1 MFIPEKAEFVLK
13 VYVMFTRRSL
23 LKAGVVGAG
32 CLYLGGR
39 LTARAEDV
47 YNPEALKG
55 INQGF
60 PVKEAMYYRKREEER
75 VECELCPRKC
85 TIADRERGYC
95 GVRENR
101 GGAYYTLV
109 HSRVC
114 ALNVDPIEKKPLF
127 HYLPGTKAYSLATA
141 GCNVECKFC
150 QNWQISQYRPEQIES
165 IKLTPEDVA
174 RDARMS
180 GSKTIAFTYSE
191 PVVFYEYMYDI
202 ARSAREEGIKSVM
215 ISNGYIQEK
224 PLTELCQ
231 YLNAVKIDLKGF
243 TEKFYQDICNGE
255 LKPVLT
261 TLQTLKKAGIW
272 FEIVML
278 VIPTLNDGEK
288 EIEEMCV
295 WIKENLGA
303 DVPVHFTRFHPTY
316 KIKNLPPTPVKTL
329 EMARKVALDSG
340 IHFPYVG
347 NVPGHAGENTYCPHC
362 QRIVIGRAGFSI
374 RENRLNNNKCGGCG
388 GPIPG
393 VWI

>member
-1 MFIPEKAEFVLK
+1 MI
-13 VYVMFTRRSL
+13 TRRSL
-23 LKAGVVGAG
+23 LKTGVFGACSF
-32 CLYLGGR
+32 CLGDKV
-39 LTARAEDV
+39 AAWAEDV
-47 YNPEALKG
+47 YHPEALKG

-60 PVKEAMYYRKREEER
+60 PVKEAMHYKKLEDAR

-85 TIADRERGYC
+85 TIADMERGYC
-95 GVRENR
+95 GARENR
-101 GGAYYTLV
+101 GGTYYTLV

-165 IKLTPEDVA
+165 IKLTPEDVV
-174 RDARMS
+174 RDARMN

-191 PVVFYEYMYDI
+191 PVVFYEYMYDT
-202 ARSAREEGIKSVM
+202 ARSGKEQGIRSVM

-231 YLNAVKIDLKGF
+231 HLSAVKIDLKGF
-243 TEKFYQDICNGE
+243 TEKFYQEICTGE
-255 LKPVLT
+255 LKPVLN
-261 TLQTLKKAGIW
+261 TLQTLKKVGIW

-288 EIEEMCV
+288 EIREMCV
-295 WIKENLGA
+295 WIKENLGI

-329 EMARKVALDSG
+329 EMARKVALDTG
-340 IHFPYVG
+340 LHFPYVG

-362 QRIVIGRAGFSI
+362 QHIVIRRAGFSI
-374 RENRLNNNKCGGCG
+374 LENHLKDGKCKGCD

-393 VWI
+393 VWA